1 MKKLIGA
8 SLFLCLAA
16 SLVLAMGGPAP
27 KKAAE
32 TAPAA
37 PVMAEKVFL
46 IDDFESG
53 SIRSPRE
60 WWTFDLQKA
69 ETVSNKDLKGGDDKA
84 AATVGNYS
92 LVMSGMAKSWYA
104 GGVGSYIAKEA
115 QDLSKYTNFSMDVYG
130 KGPGSGTIKIE
141 LIDDDNNNWV
151 VETDPAKNSIP
162 TKDDRWVYEV
172 KVDWDGWKQISI
184 PFTDFV
190 VDNPGAGDGIWNPQQ
205 INGSGGLLQVQFIC
219 IATTDSGKVDL
230 NIDNV
235 ALTMGE
241 AK

>member
-1 MKKLIGA
+1 LISV

-16 SLVLAMGGPAP
+16 SLALAMGGPAP
-27 KKAAE
+27 QKPA

-37 PVMAEKVFL
+37 VPVMAEKVFL

-53 SIRSPRE
+53 SIKSPRE

-69 ETVSNKDLKGGDDKA
+69 EAASNKDLKGGDDKVA
-84 AATVGNYS
+84 AMIGNYS
-92 LVMSGMAKSWYA
+92 LHLSGMAKSWYA
-104 GGVGSYIAKEA
+104 GGVGTYLAKEG
-115 QDLSKYTNFSMDVYG
+115 QDLSRYTNFSLDVYG
-130 KGPGSGTIKIE
+130 HGPGSGTIKIE

-151 VETDPAKNSIP
+151 VETDPAKNSVP

-172 KVDWDGWKQISI
+172 RVDWDGWKRVSI

-205 INGSGGLLQVQFIC
+205 TGGSGGLLQVQFIC
-219 IATTDSGKVDL
+219 IATTDTGKVDL

-235 ALTMGE
+235 SLTM
-241 AK
+241 

>member
-27 KKAAE
+27 KKPAAE
-32 TAPAA
+32 VPSAA
-37 PVMAEKVFL
+37 PVLAEKVFL
-46 IDDFESG
+46 IDNFESG
-53 SIRSPRE
+53 SIKSPRE

-69 ETVSNKDLKGGDDKA
+69 EAVSNKALSGGDDKVA
-84 AATVGNYS
+84 GLVGDYS
-92 LVMSGMAKSWYA
+92 LAMSGMAKSWYA
-104 GGVGSYIAKEA
+104 GGVGTYVAKEA
-115 QDLSKYTNFSMDVYG
+115 QDLSKYTNFAMDVYG

-141 LIDDDNNNWV
+141 VIDDDNNNWV
-151 VETDPAKNSIP
+151 VETDPSKNSIP

-172 KVDWDGWKQISI
+172 KVDWDGWKHVSV

-205 INGSGGLLQVQFIC
+205 SNGSGGLLQVQYIC
-219 IATTDSGKVDL
+219 IATTDTGKVDL
-230 NIDNV
+230 NVDNV

-241 AK
+241 K